1 MTLQEKNLIKQLNER
16 ILTQSVVIQTLVDML
31 VEQGVILE
39 RELDKRLIENT
50 EILNE
55 QLEDLHN
62 QHEEDNSDLLDFTT
76 NYFGPIGEA

>member
-16 ILTQSVVIQTLVDML
+16 ILTQSVVIQTLVDIL

-50 EILNE
+50 EVLNQQIE
-55 QLEDLHN
+55 ELHQN
-62 QHEEDNSDLLDFTT
+62 EEDELGLLEFTKT
-76 NYFGPIGEA
+76 YYGPIGEA

>member
-16 ILTQSVVIQTLVDML
+16 ILTQSVVIQTLVDIL

-50 EILNE
+50 EVL
-55 QLEDLHN
+55 N
-62 QHEEDNSDLLDFTT
+62 QHLEELDDEEGNSDLF
-76 NYFGPIGEA
+76 NFNSYYGPIGEA

>member
-16 ILTQSVVIQTLVDML
+16 ILTQSIVIQTLVDIL

-50 EILNE
+50 EVLNQQIE
-55 QLEDLHN
+55 ELTE
-62 QHEEDNSDLLDFTT
+62 HEEDESDLFEFTKT
-76 NYFGPIGEA
+76 YYGPIGEA